1 MCSDVLQTCSI
12 AFEFIVIWCILGIH
26 FSSSVYNVTQA
37 WREVGLGGGGESW
50 GVALVLVL
58 KIRVPGPL
66 PLIRHWQDRGNSE
79 LERFSKVNLL

>member
-37 WREVGLGGGGESW
+37 WREVGLGGGGELGCSLGF
-50 GVALVLVL
+50 GVKNKGARAPSINPSLT
-58 KIRVPGPL
+58 R
-66 PLIRHWQDRGNSE
+66 
-79 LERFSKVNLL
+79 